1 MEKKPGELE
10 GLAEASGKAM
20 EKEPETLPT
29 PKDPAPADIP
39 TPKGPVPAEEVP
51 DPDEDD
57 LDDLDG
63 QTSHI
68 FKIDVLTSSR
78 YAR

>member
-1 MEKKPGELE
+1 MESKPGDLE

-20 EKEPETLPT
+20 ETDTTAVPI
-29 PKDPAPADIP
+29 PKDPASEA
-39 TPKGPVPAEEVP
+39 PKPKEGSPVPTKDVP

-63 QTSHI
+63 ESLEFCTR
-68 FKIDVLTSSR
+68 LC
-78 YAR
+78 

>member
-1 MEKKPGELE
+1 MESKPGDLE
-10 GLAEASGKAM
+10 GLAESSTKALASEASAASA
-20 EKEPETLPT
+20 
-29 PKDPAPADIP
+29 PK
-39 TPKGPVPAEEVP
+39 PAEGGATVEDEDVP

-63 QTSHI
+63 MAQHFSYYAKLDNI
-68 FKIDVLTSSR
+68 LTEHR

>member
-1 MEKKPGELE
+1 MEKKPGDLE

-20 EKEPETLPT
+20 EKES
-29 PKDPAPADIP
+29 DPAPVADP
-39 TPKGPVPAEEVP
+39 ASETPKPKEGSPVPTKDVP

-63 QTSHI
+63 ESH
-68 FKIDVLTSSR
+68 
-78 YAR
+78 